1 MSRRRA
7 PRRAPRRNHR
17 LRHPL
22 LLAGLLLTLSVAGYI
37 GYLDWVV
44 RAKFAGKRWELPA
57 RVYARPL
64 ELYAGLDLT
73 PAELQTELKR
83 LGYRPV
89 RMIARPGSYTRAG
102 PVIEVYARAFIF
114 WDGKTPPRRLRIR
127 FAADRVAS
135 VSDEAGHEVGIARLD
150 PPVIGSIYP
159 ERKEDRILVR
169 LADVPPQLVRALL
182 ATEDRNFYQH
192 HGIDFRATARAL
204 WADLRAGALVQGGS
218 TLTQQL
224 AKNFYLS
231 PQRSLG
237 RKLNEA
243 LMALLLELHYDKD
256 AILEAYLNEV
266 YLGQDGAR
274 AIHGFGLAAHFYYG
288 RPLRELHLAQL
299 AQLVALVRG
308 PSFYDPRRHP
318 ERARARRNLVLELMA
333 SQGVITP
340 AEAQQAEAAPEHV
353 TAEPP
358 SGVTPYP
365 AFIDLVRR
373 QLKRDYD
380 ETDLTTEG
388 LRIFTTF
395 DPRVQAAAEG
405 AVVRVLPRLEAR
417 TGAPANA
424 LEAAVLVTD
433 PRNGEIQAVVGGRR
447 PRYAGFDRALD
458 ALRQVGS
465 LMKPVVYLTALE
477 QRKRYTLA
485 TPLDDAPLR
494 VKRPDGKVWVPN
506 NYDRRSHGT
515 VPLYEALANSYNLA
529 TVRLG
534 MQVGLSSVE
543 AMLHRLGV
551 QREVSPYPSMLLG
564 ATALSP
570 LEVAQMYQTIAAGG
584 FRTPLRAIRAVT
596 TADGVPLT
604 RYDLAVDKAVDPG
617 TDYLVTYALQAVVKE
632 GTARS
637 LPRELA
643 DAWQPAGKTGTTDD
657 LRDSW
662 FAGFTG
668 DRLAVVWV
676 GRDDN
681 ASTGLTGASGAL
693 RVWQA
698 LFERTGA
705 LPLKPSVPED
715 VQLARVAV
723 TQGQTDVCDTVVQLP
738 FIDGTVPAS
747 GSVCSKRGTLRG
759 GGLGSWLRRWGL

>member
-1 MSRRRA
+1 MLILGLVA
-7 PRRAPRRNHR
+7 I
-17 LRHPL
+17 
-22 LLAGLLLTLSVAGYI
+22 LAGAGYI

-64 ELYAGLDLT
+64 ELYAGAALAPRELQ
-73 PAELQTELKR
+73 AELKG

-89 RMIARPGSYTRAG
+89 RTVARPGTFGRTGSTF
-102 PVIEVYARAFIF
+102 EVYARPFTF
-114 WDGKTPPRRLRIR
+114 WDGKAPARRIR
-127 FAADRVAS
+127 VRFSGERVAD
-135 VSDEAGHEVGIARLD
+135 VSDGAGHQLGIARLD
-150 PPVIGSIYP
+150 PPVIGAIYP
-159 ERKEDRILVR
+159 ARQEDRVLVR
-169 LADVPPQLVRALL
+169 LSEVPPQLVRALI

-192 HGIDFRATARAL
+192 HGIDPRAIARAL

-224 AKNFYLS
+224 VKNFYLS
-231 PQRSLG
+231 RERSLV
-237 RKLNEA
+237 RKVNEA

-288 RPLRELHLAQL
+288 RPLRELNLAQL
-299 AQLVALVRG
+299 TQLVALVKG
-308 PSFYDPRRHP
+308 PSYYDPRRHP
-318 ERARARRNLVLELMA
+318 QRARERRNLVLELMA
-333 SQGVITP
+333 SQGAITP
-340 AEAQQAEAAPEHV
+340 VQARHAEATPSGVV
-353 TAEPP
+353 TEPP
-358 SGVTPYP
+358 SGSTPYP

-373 QLKRDYD
+373 QLRRDYD
-380 ETDLTTEG
+380 EADLTTEG

-395 DPRVQAAAEG
+395 DPRVQKAAE
-405 AVVRVLPRLEAR
+405 ASVVRELPRLEAR
-417 TGAPANA
+417 TGTPSGK

-458 ALRQVGS
+458 AVRQVGS
-465 LMKPVVYLTALE
+465 LMKPVVYMSALE
-477 QRKRYTLA
+477 QRERYTLA
-485 TPLDDAPLR
+485 TPLDDKPLG
-494 VKRPDGKVWVPN
+494 VKGPDGKVWVPN

-515 VPLYEALANSYNLA
+515 IPLYEALAHSYNVA

-551 QREVSPYPSMLLG
+551 ERQVSPYPAMLLG

-570 LEVAQMYQTIAAGG
+570 LEVTQIYQTIAAGG
-584 FRTPLRAIRAVT
+584 FHTPLRAIREVT
-596 TADGVPLT
+596 TAAGAPLT
-604 RYDLAVDKAVDPG
+604 RYDLAVEKAVDPG
-617 TDYLVTYALQAVVKE
+617 IDYLVTYALQKVVEE
-632 GTARS
+632 GTARGLS
-637 LPRELA
+637 RELA
-643 DAWQPAGKTGTTDD
+643 DALHPAGKTGTTDD

-681 ASTGLTGASGAL
+681 APTGLTGASGAL
-693 RVWQA
+693 RVWQG
-698 LFERTGA
+698 LFQRTGA
-705 LPLKPSVPED
+705 LPLKPSLPSD
-715 VQLARVAV
+715 VQMARVAI
-723 TQGQTDVCDTVVQLP
+723 TQGQDDVCDTVEKLP
-738 FIDGTVPAS
+738 FIEGTAPAS
-747 GSVCSKRGTLRG
+747 GSVCSESGTVAG
-759 GGLGSWLRRWGL
+759 GGLKSWLRGLGL